1 VPSKHSV
8 LQSVSVVLDANVNS
22 ASSVLQLFDSV
33 RGDVPVRLRRFAAS
47 ARQTS
52 LGAGWSQKNGQ
63 PTGLA

>member
-1 VPSKHSV
+1 MPSKHSV

-33 RGDVPVRLRRFAAS
+33 RGTCPSAYAASRLRRDRLRS
-47 ARQTS
+47 VQDARK
-52 LGAGWSQKNGQ
+52 KNGQ